1 MKTPQRASA
10 MANKASP
17 KFCLKFRVNFCLNF
31 CLVLGGTFWGLP
43 PLAKAES
50 QIYGT
55 MDLALNGVSH
65 QGAVV
70 GLSKATAHDVGLL
83 SGGLSPSRLGF
94 KGQELWGG
102 GWSAVFTL
110 ESGFNAANGKAP
122 NGRITVS
129 DPPSAPF
136 DGKLFAREANVGL
149 KNAIWG
155 EVRLGLQANPMAMAL
170 SQFDVNSGFMDPLA
184 FNGGYAGGG
193 FTSESRWENSVNY
206 TLAPHQRLKASVM
219 YRLPDTGTVR
229 QAYAGAVYLDL
240 SPVRLALIGGRDT
253 DAQLPPMG
261 SFAGFLTVQ
270 FANTKTLGGVASWD
284 ATPALTLKGGWE
296 RIMAL
301 APSPGH
307 FAIDESMNGLSG
319 GAALGNN
326 NFDDTLPRNENMAWI
341 GAGYLLKPSLTLNG
355 GFYERTTRLNGPTGS
370 HFDASMAKY
379 YVGEIIERLSKR
391 TDVYFNATFWH
402 LAGPAW
408 SNAYPNHL
416 SLGVGMR
423 HSF

>member
-1 MKTPQRASA
+1 MKTPQQALA
-10 MANKASP
+10 IAVKTG
-17 KFCLKFRVNFCLNF
+17 LNLG
-31 CLVLGGTFWGLP
+31 LVFGFAIWSLS
-43 PLAKAES
+43 PLAQAES

-70 GLSKATAHDVGLL
+70 GLSKTQTNDAALL
-83 SGGLSPSRLGF
+83 SGGVSPSRLGF
-94 KGQELWGG
+94 KGQERWGG

-129 DPPSAPF
+129 DLPSAPQE
-136 DGKLFAREANVGL
+136 GKLFGRELTVGL
-149 KNAIWG
+149 KNASWG
-155 EVRLGLQANPMAMAL
+155 EVRLGLQANPMATAL

-193 FTSESRWENSVNY
+193 FTSESRWENSIKY
-206 TLAPHQRLKASVM
+206 TLEPNQRLKASVM
-219 YRLPDTGTVR
+219 YRVPDTGTVR

-240 SPVRLALIGGRDT
+240 SPVRLAWIGGRDN

-270 FANTKTLGGVASWD
+270 FANTKTLGGLASWD
-284 ATPALTLKGGWE
+284 VTPALTLKGGWE

-307 FAIDESMNGLSG
+307 FTIDESMNGLSG

-326 NFDDTLPRNENMAWI
+326 NFDDSLPRQENMVWI

-355 GFYERTTRLNGPTGS
+355 GFYERTTRISGPTGR

-379 YVGEIIERLSKR
+379 EVGEIIESLSKR
-391 TDVYFNATFWH
+391 TDVYFNATFWQ

-408 SNAYPNHL
+408 SNAYPKHL
-416 SLGVGMR
+416 SIGVGMR

>member
-1 MKTPQRASA
+1 MKTPQQASA
-10 MANKASP
+10 IAVKTG
-17 KFCLKFRVNFCLNF
+17 LNLG
-31 CLVLGGTFWGLP
+31 LVFGFAIWSLS
-43 PLAKAES
+43 PLAQAES

-65 QGAVV
+65 QGTVV
-70 GLSKATAHDVGLL
+70 GLSKNQTNDAALL

-94 KGQELWGG
+94 KGQERWGG

-129 DPPSAPF
+129 DSPSAPF
-136 DGKLFAREANVGL
+136 DGKLFARESTVGL

-155 EVRLGLQANPMAMAL
+155 EVRLGLQANPMATAL

-193 FTSESRWENSVNY
+193 FTSESRWENSIKY
-206 TLAPHQRLKASVM
+206 TLEPNQRLKASVM
-219 YRLPDTGTVR
+219 YRVPDTGTVR

-240 SPVRLALIGGRDT
+240 SPVRLAWIGGRDN

-270 FANTKTLGGVASWD
+270 FANTKTLGGLASWD
-284 ATPALTLKGGWE
+284 VTPALTLKGGWE

-307 FAIDESMNGLSG
+307 FTIDESMNGLSG

-326 NFDDTLPRNENMAWI
+326 NFDDTLPRQENMVWI

-355 GFYERTTRLNGPTGS
+355 GFYERTTRINGPRGS

-379 YVGEIIERLSKR
+379 EVGEIIESLSER
-391 TDVYFNATFWH
+391 TDVYFNATFWQ

-408 SNAYPNHL
+408 SNAYPKHL
-416 SLGVGMR
+416 SIGVGMR